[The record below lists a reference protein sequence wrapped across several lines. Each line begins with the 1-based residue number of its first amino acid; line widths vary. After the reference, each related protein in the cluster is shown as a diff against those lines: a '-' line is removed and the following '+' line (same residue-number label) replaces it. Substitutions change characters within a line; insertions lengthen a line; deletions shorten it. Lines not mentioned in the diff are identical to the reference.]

1 MDIKKIEQAILKYNP
16 LNLTR
21 EDLIIYEEL
30 YSKIIQL
37 KHITT
42 DNIQN
47 IFMDRFGDN
56 KVLFEMRNNSN
67 VYHKIYDEIKSE

>member
-1 MDIKKIEQAILKYNP
+1 MDIRKVEKAILKYNP
-16 LNLTR
+16 LNLTQ

-37 KHITT
+37 KHITA

-47 IFMDRFGDN
+47 IFIDRFGDN
-56 KVLFEMRNNSN
+56 RVLFEMRKNNN
-67 VYHKIYDEIKSE
+67 VYHKICDEIKSE